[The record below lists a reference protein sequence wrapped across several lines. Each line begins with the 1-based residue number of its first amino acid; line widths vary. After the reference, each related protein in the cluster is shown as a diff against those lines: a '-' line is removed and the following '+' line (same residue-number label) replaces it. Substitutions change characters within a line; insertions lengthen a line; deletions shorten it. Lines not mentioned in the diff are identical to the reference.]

1 MKRSWIRFPSLA
13 FCFKGQ
19 TSPEV
24 FLFLC
29 EKGNFVE
36 NYVESFHGRRA
47 KIHETRAVGPAFL
60 KQGGAFMVAISSLI
74 GGFVLFALSFLFETN
89 GWILFFG
96 VIDLALGVI
105 GINEHRWLAILGM
118 MFAILAV
125 LTSFRSGIAIFR
137 F

>member
-1 MKRSWIRFPSLA
+1 
-13 FCFKGQ
+13 
-19 TSPEV
+19 
-24 FLFLC
+24 
-29 EKGNFVE
+29 
-36 NYVESFHGRRA
+36 
-47 KIHETRAVGPAFL
+47 
-60 KQGGAFMVAISSLI
+60 MVAISSLI